1 MKTTINTINKPDIA
15 FRKKLEYARAKV
27 SFEKKHTAED
37 EEDEPLADPETE
49 LTDEIRAFRKK
60 NKEFQS
66 TNDHQTYLIV
76 VFSTKEDKEEFLTEA
91 KLSGKHTLVDGYEL
105 AKSLS
110 LHPIAPK
117 FKLQKPF

>member
-37 EEDEPLADPETE
+37 DPETE